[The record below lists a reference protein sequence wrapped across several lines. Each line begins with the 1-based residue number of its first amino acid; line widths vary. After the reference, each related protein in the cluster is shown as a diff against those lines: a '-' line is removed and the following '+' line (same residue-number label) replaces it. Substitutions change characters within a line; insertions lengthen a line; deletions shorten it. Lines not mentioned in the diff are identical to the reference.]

1 MKAKKI
7 LLVEDSPDD
16 QELIRMAIE
25 DGHIANEIVAVS
37 DGVQALD
44 YLFGRG
50 AYAGRDVSDTPLV
63 ILLDIKLPK
72 VNGLEVLQQL
82 RADPRTA
89 LIPVVMLTSSNEERD
104 ILTSYENGVNSYVR
118 KPVDFDQFTEAVK
131 QLKLYWVILNETPP
145 DRS

>member
-1 MKAKKI
+1 MNAKKI

-104 ILTSYENGVNSYVR
+104 ILASYQNGVNSYVR

-145 DRS
+145 DR

>member
-7 LLVEDSPDD
+7 LLVEDSVDD

-25 DGHIANEIVAVS
+25 DGHIANEIVALS

-89 LIPVVMLTSSNEERD
+89 LIPVVMLTSSNEEQD
-104 ILTSYENGVNSYVR
+104 ILASYENGVNSYVR
-118 KPVDFDQFTEAVK
+118 KPVDFDQFTTAVK

-145 DRS
+145 DR

>member
-25 DGHIANEIVAVS
+25 DGHIANEIVALS
-37 DGVQALD
+37 DGIQALD

-50 AYAGRDVSDTPLV
+50 AYAGRDVADTPLV

-82 RADPRTA
+82 RADPRTS
-89 LIPVVMLTSSNEERD
+89 LIPIVMLTSSNEEQD
-104 ILTSYENGVNSYVR
+104 VLTSYQNGVNSYVR

-131 QLKLYWVILNETPP
+131 QLKLYWVILNEPPP
-145 DRS
+145 DR

>member
-1 MKAKKI
+1 MKAKRI

-25 DGHIANEIVAVS
+25 DGHIANEIVSVN
-37 DGVQALD
+37 DGAQALD

-50 AYAGRDVSDTPLV
+50 TFAGRDVSDTPLV

-82 RADPRTA
+82 RANPQTS

-104 ILTSYENGVNSYVR
+104 ILASYENGVNSYVR

-131 QLKLYWVILNETPP
+131 QLKFYWVILNETPP
-145 DRS
+145 DR

>member
-1 MKAKKI
+1 MNAKKI

-50 AYAGRDVSDTPLV
+50 AYAGRDISDTPLV

-104 ILTSYENGVNSYVR
+104 ILASYQNGVNSYVR

-145 DRS
+145 DR

>member
-104 ILTSYENGVNSYVR
+104 ILASYQNGVNSYVR

-145 DRS
+145 DR